1 MKRRLAV
8 LALAGAMAVTSLTGC
23 AGGLSDKDVVATVD
37 GDEITA
43 DVANFYARFTQAQY
57 ETYYAGYLGEDMWS
71 SEAEEGK
78 TYEESVK
85 DTVLEDL
92 EDMYLLE
99 DHMEEF
105 EVEITE
111 EDETSIKNAVAGF
124 NEANGLDEK
133 EKVSGSEKAV
143 ERLLT
148 LFTIQAKMENAI
160 KATADLEVSDE
171 EAAQKKM
178 QYVLFPFTTTD
189 EEGNSVE
196 LTDDEKA
203 ELKKT
208 AEAFATGA
216 KTAADFAS
224 YATEQGQEAKDA
236 SFDGEETVTIPEE
249 LAKAADAL
257 EEGAITEVVESDN
270 GYYVAKLVSLFDKDA
285 TETEKENIRSQRKQ
299 EKLDETLEKWRK
311 DAKIEVNEKVWKKV
325 DFNELSVT
333 MKMEETEPYADEVQ
347 TDDVADAAG
356 E

>member
-1 MKRRLAV
+1 MKRRVAV

-92 EDMYLLE
+92 EDMYFLE

-257 EEGAITEVVESDN
+257 EEGAITDVVESDN

-333 MKMEETEPYADEVQ
+333 MKMEESEPYADEVQ

>member
-23 AGGLSDKDVVATVD
+23 AGGLSGKDVVATVD

-257 EEGAITEVVESDN
+257 EEGAITDVVESDN

>member
-1 MKRRLAV
+1 
-8 LALAGAMAVTSLTGC
+8 MAVTSLTGC

-43 DVANFYARFTQAQY
+43 DVANVYARFTQAQY

>member
-92 EDMYLLE
+92 ENMYLLE

-257 EEGAITEVVESDN
+257 EEGAITDVVESDN

>member
-171 EAAQKKM
+171 EAAQQKM
-178 QYVLFPFTTTD
+178 QYVLFPFQSTD
-189 EEGNSVE
+189 VEGNSVE

-257 EEGAITEVVESDN
+257 EEGAITDVVESDN

>member
-8 LALAGAMAVTSLTGC
+8 LALAGAMTVTSLTGC

-43 DVANFYARFTQAQY
+43 DIANFYARFTQAQY

-85 DTVLEDL
+85 DSVLEAL

-99 DHMEEF
+99 DHMEEY

-111 EDETSIKNAVAGF
+111 EDEKSIKNAATDF
-124 NEANGLDEK
+124 DEANGLDEK
-133 EKVSGSEKAV
+133 DKVSGSEKTV

-148 LFTIQAKMENAI
+148 LFTIQVKMDNAI

-178 QYVLFPFTTTD
+178 QYVVFPFTTTD
-189 EEGNSVE
+189 EDGNSVE

-208 AEAFATGA
+208 AEAFAQGA
-216 KTAADFAS
+216 KTAKDFAA
-224 YATEQGQEAKDA
+224 YATEQEQEAKDA
-236 SFDGEETVTIPEE
+236 TFDGEETMTIPEQ

-257 EEGAITEVVESDN
+257 KEGEITDVVEGDN
-270 GYYVAKLVSLFDKDA
+270 GYYVAKLVSLFDKEA

-299 EKLDETLEKWRK
+299 EKMDEVLEQWRK

-333 MKMEETEPYADEVQ
+333 MKIEESEPYADEAQ

>member
-160 KATADLEVSDE
+160 KETADLEVSDE

-257 EEGAITEVVESDN
+257 EEGAITDVVESDN

-299 EKLDETLEKWRK
+299 EKLDETLEKWRE

-333 MKMEETEPYADEVQ
+333 MKMEESEPYADEVQ